1 MKKFLATVLSVI
13 IVIACLPMTALAES
27 ENYGE
32 VDINVESG
40 SVTYFDDLAL
50 TIYETLQ
57 AMADEG
63 TISASGQTF
72 DLDKDGTTDLTADN
86 YSYTD
91 IDGGTS
97 YSTEFSKAETK
108 SITGQIEF
116 TVSKTINSSRI
127 AEGKSCVEK
136 IIVIFEDLC
145 TDGGKHNWVQGVQ
158 KATFGKGG
166 CTYAKCSKCQKTE
179 MGWPLLPVS
188 ASIAK
193 ASYVYDGKA
202 KKPSVNISTYDGPL
216 DKEYYK
222 VEYLN
227 NLNAGT
233 ASVKVTLL
241 GDYMEGIKKFTFKI
255 SKAANTLK
263 VKAKKPSV
271 KYSKLKKKNQTIAL
285 KSWVT
290 VSKAQGKVTYKK
302 SSGNKKITVSKA
314 GKITVKKGLKK
325 GTYKVK
331 IKVTAAGN
339 ANYNAKI
346 KTVTV
351 TIKVK

>member
-1 MKKFLATVLSVI
+1 MKKLLAIVLSLIMVMT
-13 IVIACLPMTALAES
+13 CFPMTALAES

-116 TVSKTINSSRI
+116 TVSDAINSSRI
-127 AEGKSCVEK
+127 AEGKSYIEK
-136 IIVIFEDLC
+136 IIVVFEDLC

-158 KATFGKGG
+158 KATFGKDGY
-166 CTYAKCSKCQKTE
+166 TYVKCSKCQKTE

-188 ASIAK
+188 ASISK

-216 DKEYYK
+216 DKECYK
-222 VEYLN
+222 VVYSN
-227 NLNAGT
+227 NVNAGT
-233 ASVKVTLL
+233 ASVKVTLI
-241 GDYMEGIKKFTFKI
+241 GDFFEGTKKFTYKI
-255 SKAANTLK
+255 AKANNTLK
-263 VKAKKPSV
+263 VKAKSPVVNYSV
-271 KYSKLKKKNQTIAL
+271 LKKKNQTVVL
-285 KSWVT
+285 KSWAS
-290 VSKAQGKVTYKK
+290 VSKAKGKVTYSKV
-302 SSGNKKITVSKA
+302 SGFKGITVAKS
-314 GKITVKKGLKK
+314 GKITLKKGMKK

-331 IKVTAAGN
+331 IKVSAAGTS
-339 ANYNAKI
+339 NYKAATK
-346 KTVTV
+346 TV
-351 TIKVK
+351 TIKIKVK